1 MLIVID
7 CLLSSSEIESARR
20 LIASTRWVDGAQT
33 AGVQAAQ
40 VKNNQQ
46 IADDAPELPALRQ
59 LVLEGLQRS
68 ALFWTAA
75 LPLKILPPQ
84 FNRYTDTSNSYGA
97 HTDCA
102 MRSLPETQ
110 GQYVRS
116 DISATLF
123 LSDPEEYEGG
133 VLTLEDT
140 FGNHGVKLAAGSL
153 VLYPSSSVH
162 AVTPVTKG
170 ERLACFMFIQSMVRD
185 PVQRRLLYNM
195 DMALLKLREEWGE
208 NPALVELTGC
218 YHNLLRQWA
227 ES

>member
-7 CLLSSSEIESARR
+7 TLLTPSEIESARR

-33 AGVQAAQ
+33 AGIQAAQ

-59 LVLEGLQRS
+59 LVLQGLQRS
-68 ALFWTAA
+68 AMFWTAA
-75 LPLKILPPQ
+75 LPLKILPPH
-84 FNRYTDTSNSYGA
+84 FNRYTDTSNSYGS

-102 MRSLPETQ
+102 MRTLPETQ

-123 LSDPEEYEGG
+123 LSDPQNYEGG

-162 AVTPVTKG
+162 AVTPVTAG

-195 DMALLKLREEWGE
+195 DMALLKLREELGE